1 MIFLTGGTGL
11 VGRAVLREL
20 RSRTIPTLALVRGHA
35 QAAFVE
41 RLGARAITGCVED
54 RELWRSVSSVT
65 AIVHAAAL
73 LRSSEGWPAFERVNV
88 EGTRLA
94 ARRARELGVPLIH
107 LSSVAVYGDVSLA
120 PDGSVTEDRVQ
131 RPLPRQNLY
140 ARSKREAEA
149 AVRAE
154 MALGLRAMMLR
165 PCPVYGEGDRL
176 FLPRLVAGAQRGWM
190 PLIGSG
196 DRPVPLV
203 HASSI
208 AHAVRAALD
217 ARDGWGRPYNVT
229 NDGEITA
236 REILEAAG
244 RGAGR
249 RIRALRV
256 SEAIGVGGATAA
268 DLLLRLLPPGR
279 LPGMLRTGVAY
290 WRGGNPFSAAAART
304 DLGWRPQVD
313 HAAEIEEGVRRSMGK

>member
-20 RSRTIPTLALVRGHA
+20 RSRAISALALVRGDA

-54 RELWRSVSSVT
+54 RELWRSVSGVT

-94 ARRARELGVPLIH
+94 AHRARELGVPLIH

-120 PDGSVTEDRVQ
+120 PDGSVTEDAVLQ
-131 RPLPRQNLY
+131 PLPPQNLY
-140 ARSKREAEA
+140 ARSKREAET
-149 AVRAE
+149 AVHAE
-154 MALGLRAMMLR
+154 MARGLRAMMLR

-176 FLPRLVAGAQRGWM
+176 FLPRMVAAARRGWM
-190 PLIGSG
+190 PLVGSG

-203 HASSI
+203 HAGSV
-208 AHAVRAALD
+208 ARAVCAAID
-217 ARDGWGRPYNVT
+217 AGSGWGRTYNVT

-236 REILEAAG
+236 SEILKAAG

-249 RIRALRV
+249 RIRTVRIP
-256 SEAIGVGGATAA
+256 EAIGLGGATAA
-268 DLLLRLLPPGR
+268 DALLRLLPPGR
-279 LPGMLRTGVAY
+279 LPGTLRTGVAY
-290 WRGGNPFSAAAART
+290 WRGGNPFSSVAART
-304 DLGWRPQVD
+304 DLDWSPRVD
-313 HAAEIEEGVRRSMGK
+313 HAAEIEAGVRRAMGE